1 VPSWLSVG
9 KTSDPYLMLA
19 LRAGVHLLAPTST
32 KNLHFVGGLS
42 VAWLVHTLSPE
53 SPATRWIIGS
63 ILFAAALG
71 DFLRLRSEAV
81 NRMVFRTFG
90 LLLRPHEVESPSL
103 SWYMLGVFLVLWI
116 PDRTAVV
123 PALLVLAV
131 ADPVAG
137 VVGRT
142 WGSHALGKGTV
153 KGSVAFFV
161 AAVAVLTPFVGIAAA
176 LLVGGAAT
184 AAELARTPLDDN
196 LVVPVVTA
204 LGLWAL

>member
-1 VPSWLSVG
+1 MDEPAPRGPQLDQLVRRTDGLQPWRRVF
-9 KTSDPYLMLA
+9 
-19 LRAGVHLLAPTST
+19 HL
-32 KNLHFVGGLS
+32 VGGLL

-63 ILFAAALG
+63 ILCAAALG
-71 DFLRLRSEAV
+71 DSLRLRAEAV
-81 NRMVFRTFG
+81 NRMIFRTFG
-90 LLLRPHEVESPSL
+90 ALLRPHEVESPSL
-103 SWYMLGVFLVLWI
+103 SWYMLGVFLVLWV
-116 PDRTAVV
+116 PDRTVVV

-153 KGSVAFFV
+153 EGSVAFFA
-161 AAVAVLTPFVGIAAA
+161 AAVAVLTPFVGIVAA
-176 LLVGGAAT
+176 LLVGGVAT
-184 AAELARTPLDDN
+184 AAELARTPFDDN
-196 LVVPVVTA
+196 LVIPVVTA